1 MTPPGDA
8 DVHSDKSGALWGDP
22 RPLEHSLEHSLEHYT
37 YDLPKSAIAQQPL
50 AQRDQARLLVDQG
63 PAQVP
68 CHLKVAD
75 LAELLNPGDV
85 VVLNDARVLQARLKL
100 RKPTG
105 GQVEVLVLAPETVA
119 GTHPRVAESAPD
131 TWEALVRP
139 SRRVKAGT
147 QLLAPDGQPALEVK
161 DNLGQGKWLVSA
173 QGGQSMNQLLD
184 ALGEVPLPPYI
195 GTTLTDSER
204 YQTVYANQPTATA
217 APTAGLHLTPQILAE
232 LAQSK
237 VTVCRLNLAVGLG
250 TFKPITATDITQ
262 HDIHQERYQIPQETW
277 QACQD
282 ARVGGGNVV
291 AIGTTVVRALESASH
306 LAAQGHRDF
315 LSASTQLYITPGYEF
330 QMTDALL
337 TNFHQP
343 QSTLLVMLAAFMGPR
358 WRQLYETALSE
369 GYRFLSFGDAM
380 FCRPRAAYGEAA

>member
-1 MTPPGDA
+1 MTCPGDA
-8 DVHSDKSGALWGDP
+8 PS
-22 RPLEHSLEHSLEHYT
+22 RREHPNQLEHYN
-37 YDLPKSAIAQQPL
+37 YELPKSAIAQQPL

-63 PAQVP
+63 PEQAP
-68 CHLKVAD
+68 RHSKVAD
-75 LAELLNPGDV
+75 LVELLSPGDV
-85 VVLNDARVLQARLKL
+85 AVLNDARVMQARLKL

-105 GQVEVLVLAPETVA
+105 GQVEVLVLAPESTA
-119 GTHPRVAESAPD
+119 ATNPRTTESAPD

-147 QLLAPDGQPALEVK
+147 QLLAPNGQPALEVK

-173 QGGQSMNQLLD
+173 QRGQTMDQLLN

-195 GTTLTDSER
+195 GATLTDNER
-204 YQTVYANQPTATA
+204 YQTVYADQPTATA
-217 APTAGLHLTPQILAE
+217 APTAGLHLTPEMLAA
-232 LAQSK
+232 LAHK
-237 VTVCRLNLAVGLG
+237 NVTVCRLNLAVGLG
-250 TFKPITATDITQ
+250 TFKPITAADITQ
-262 HDIHQERYQIPQETW
+262 HDIHQERYQIPEETW

-282 ARVGGGNVV
+282 ARAGEGNVV
-291 AIGTTVVRALESASH
+291 AIGTTVVRALESASQK
-306 LAAQGHRDF
+306 AALGQPDF
-315 LSASTQLYITPGYEF
+315 MSSSTELYITPGYQF

-358 WRQLYETALSE
+358 WRQIYETALSE

-380 FCRPRAAYGEAA
+380 FCRHHTATGVAATGGAANDPV